1 VRGKLV
7 KREKMKIRYTLILVI
22 LSLFSSAQLLASGR
36 SVGMAGAYTAVSKG
50 AESVFFNPANLGFS
64 TRSEKTLNLFSVGL
78 NVDNNS
84 FNWGHYTKYNGKFLT
99 AEDKQNI
106 LNLIPREGFDLK
118 SDVSFSALSFSWG
131 NFALTFSGQGS
142 SDLLLPKDPIQ
153 LLFFGNE
160 LNDTL
165 LIENLKGE
173 ACASLDMGFSYGR
186 SILKRNEK
194 ELFCGASIRYR
205 RGLVYQKVKKAEGK
219 LCTLETGI
227 NGDGDFAVKSAQ
239 GGKGFALD
247 LGLAMKYKHDWTF
260 GLSFFNLLN
269 QIKWD
274 QGTKERGYQFSMDS
288 LLAENFDMDSLV
300 TELSYTQD
308 IDPFVTKSP
317 TLMRLGVARQSKR
330 FLWALDLEQGFGEGL
345 GVTKKVKGSL
355 GTEYGILSWLDISGG
370 ISMGGK
376 EGITFASGLGFNLG
390 KYHLDFG
397 MANHKGLWPTK
408 SKGVNLAIFSG
419 FLW

>member
-1 VRGKLV
+1 VKGKLV
-7 KREKMKIRYTLILVI
+7 KREKMNIRCISVLVI
-22 LSLFSSAQLLASGR
+22 LSLFSNAQLQASGR

-64 TRSEKTLNLFSVGL
+64 TKSEKTLNLFSVGA
-78 NVDNNS
+78 NVNNNS

-106 LNLIPREGFDLK
+106 LDLIPPKGFDLK
-118 SDVSFSALSFSWG
+118 LDADISALSFSWG
-131 NFALTFSGQGS
+131 NFALTLSGEGS
-142 SDLLLPKDPIQ
+142 GDLLLPKDPIH
-153 LLFFGNE
+153 LLFFGNQ

-165 LIENLKGE
+165 LIENSNGQ
-173 ACASLDMGFSYGR
+173 AYASWDIGLSYGR

-194 ELFCGASIRYR
+194 ELFCGGNIRYK
-205 RGLVYQKVKKAEGK
+205 RGVLYQEIKKAEGK
-219 LCTLETGI
+219 LFTLETGI
-227 NGDGDFAVKSAQ
+227 NGDGDFRVKSAE

-247 LGLAMKYKHDWTF
+247 LGLAMKYKREWTF

-274 QGTKERGYQFSMDS
+274 KKTEERGYQFCIDS

-300 TELSYTQD
+300 TELSYTQN
-308 IDPFVTKSP
+308 IRPFVTKTP
-317 TLMRLGVARQSKR
+317 TLIRLGLAHQSKR
-330 FLWALDLEQGFGEGL
+330 LLWAIDLEQGLGEGM
-345 GVTKKVKGSL
+345 GVSRKVKASL
-355 GTEYGILSWLDISGG
+355 GSECGILTWFDILGG
-370 ISMGGK
+370 ISIGGN

-390 KYHLDFG
+390 KYHLDLG

-408 SKGVNLAIFSG
+408 SKGVSLAISSR